1 MRLATSVLAIMQ
13 ILIDIFSFLS
23 VLIVFLLGFAQI
35 FTTFDLFKVGD
46 MNFWK
51 NFRRTYYILL
61 GEFEMTNVTID
72 GKFAFFF
79 VFTFFVIIIL
89 LNVLIAIV
97 GDSYEK
103 SLIHSEKLFGRARV
117 ETVAELVALEQFFFR
132 PSSPATTKQTRRAIE
147 YSAFRSILVLFV
159 CCIVAALLA
168 FSIFITN
175 KNINQMQWLDFV
187 SISLVFLLLLGQIVS
202 IFVITLVDRRTFFG
216 KCLHSARNNNFLF
229 FAEWIHKLVQ
239 ELMRK
244 ILGTSTT
251 SQEDKELWNGR
262 VRHIEKQVRRALVE
276 YEDRARTDMAHDR
289 RSMDARLQTME
300 VQLKFDIL
308 SAIKNLN
315 DTVKANSESH

>member
-1 MRLATSVLAIMQ
+1 MIMMEGLQNNKIEYLLALTQALLCVRVLGFMKMINMRLATSVLAIMQ

-117 ETVAELVALEQFFFR
+117 ETVAEL
-132 PSSPATTKQTRRAIE
+132 
-147 YSAFRSILVLFV
+147 
-159 CCIVAALLA
+159 
-168 FSIFITN
+168 
-175 KNINQMQWLDFV
+175 
-187 SISLVFLLLLGQIVS
+187 
-202 IFVITLVDRRTFFG
+202 
-216 KCLHSARNNNFLF
+216 
-229 FAEWIHKLVQ
+229 
-239 ELMRK
+239 
-244 ILGTSTT
+244 
-251 SQEDKELWNGR
+251 
-262 VRHIEKQVRRALVE
+262 
-276 YEDRARTDMAHDR
+276 
-289 RSMDARLQTME
+289 
-300 VQLKFDIL
+300 
-308 SAIKNLN
+308 
-315 DTVKANSESH
+315 